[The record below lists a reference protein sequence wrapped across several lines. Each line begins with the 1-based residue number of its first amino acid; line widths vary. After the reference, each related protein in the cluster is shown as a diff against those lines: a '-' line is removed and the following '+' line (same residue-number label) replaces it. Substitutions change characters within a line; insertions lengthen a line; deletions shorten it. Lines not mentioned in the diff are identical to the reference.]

1 MADDAMSR
9 FKRLVTGAQ
18 QTWEDHADAVADEEK
33 LSAPEAFVHFWVL
46 TVRSFVRNRVPVRA
60 AALAYS
66 SLLALVPMLA
76 LVLTIGLGFLRGDQ
90 GAKHLDLM
98 IQQIVGAVVPSAEGT
113 ESAQRETVAKLK
125 SFVNDQQTSAVSA
138 GAALMLV
145 YIAIMMLARIE
156 STFNDIW
163 GVERGRSWFA
173 RITQYWAAL
182 TLGPVLLIL
191 VIGLTSSTELQSVKE
206 TLAVMP
212 LGIGQLT
219 AFLFKFLPFALL
231 SVGFAA
237 FYALLP
243 ATKVHWKAALVGG
256 VVGGSL
262 WQLNNLLSVLYVSRV
277 VSNSKVYGS
286 LGLVPVVM
294 IGLYFSWVILLFGA
308 QVAYS
313 FQNRRAYFHERQVE
327 NLDQRSREFIGLRL
341 MVEVARRFLTGEP
354 PATGAVLS
362 ELLGVPTRLAGKIL
376 QALVNAR
383 LLAESQ
389 QAETAY
395 LPARP
400 LEQISCHD
408 VLHALRTSRSGSVA
422 TRDDALREKV
432 RGQMERFQEAE
443 RAATANVTL
452 AALAS
457 EATAARSAP

>member
-206 TLAVMP
+206 TLAMMP

-262 WQLNNLLSVLYVSRV
+262 WQLNNLLSVLYVSLV
-277 VSNSKVYGS
+277 VSNSK
-286 LGLVPVVM
+286 
-294 IGLYFSWVILLFGA
+294 IG
-308 QVAYS
+308 
-313 FQNRRAYFHERQVE
+313 RAHV
-327 NLDQRSREFIGLRL
+327 
-341 MVEVARRFLTGEP
+341 
-354 PATGAVLS
+354 
-362 ELLGVPTRLAGKIL
+362 
-376 QALVNAR
+376 
-383 LLAESQ
+383 
-389 QAETAY
+389 
-395 LPARP
+395 
-400 LEQISCHD
+400 
-408 VLHALRTSRSGSVA
+408 
-422 TRDDALREKV
+422 
-432 RGQMERFQEAE
+432 
-443 RAATANVTL
+443 
-452 AALAS
+452 
-457 EATAARSAP
+457 